1 MAMTDLYRAGSGARF
16 VGGER
21 HGACVYRGSVVGFYA
36 ETPAGGW
43 KVVIP
48 GECQRHVGDRGM
60 AEAMLQ
66 REAERRAGL

>member
-1 MAMTDLYRAGSGARF
+1 MSAAALYRPGGIQFRGGAR
-16 VGGER
+16 
-21 HGACVYRGSVVGFYA
+21 HGVCVHAGSVVGFYA
-36 ETPAGGW
+36 ETPDGGW

-48 GECQRHVGDRGM
+48 GECQRHVEDRGM